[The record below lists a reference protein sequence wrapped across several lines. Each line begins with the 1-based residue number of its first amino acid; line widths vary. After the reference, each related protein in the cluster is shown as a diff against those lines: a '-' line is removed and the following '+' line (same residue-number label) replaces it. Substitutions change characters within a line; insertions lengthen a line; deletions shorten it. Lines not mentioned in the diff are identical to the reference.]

1 MHNGYSA
8 AMFSGA
14 RMKKY
19 TATAIVVHWLMAVGL
34 IGVFSFGLYM
44 ADLPVSPDKLKYYSW
59 HKWAGVTLF
68 TILVFR
74 VVWRFTHRPP
84 ALPAHMGPGEQFVA
98 HAGHGMLYL
107 LMFAIPLSGWMM
119 SSAKGIQ
126 TVLFGVLP
134 IPDLLERNK
143 ELGALLQTAHWAL
156 NMLLAA
162 VVIGHVAA
170 ALKHHLI
177 DKDDVL
183 SRMLPSKNP

>member
-1 MHNGYSA
+1 
-8 AMFSGA
+8 
-14 RMKKY
+14 MKKY

-68 TILVFR
+68 AILVFR

-134 IPDLLERNK
+134 IPNLLERNK

>member
-1 MHNGYSA
+1 MQSGYSA

-68 TILVFR
+68 AILVFR
-74 VVWRFTHRPP
+74 VVWRLTHRPP

-156 NMLLAA
+156 SMLLAA

>member
-1 MHNGYSA
+1 MSAGQYIRRAAGY
-8 AMFSGA
+8 FI
-14 RMKKY
+14 KL
-19 TATAIVVHWLMAVGL
+19 VVLVGL
-34 IGVFSFGLYM
+34 
-44 ADLPVSPDKLKYYSW
+44 
-59 HKWAGVTLF
+59 
-68 TILVFR
+68 
-74 VVWRFTHRPP
+74 
-84 ALPAHMGPGEQFVA
+84 
-98 HAGHGMLYL
+98 LYL

>member
-1 MHNGYSA
+1 
-8 AMFSGA
+8 
-14 RMKKY
+14 MKKY

-68 TILVFR
+68 AILVFR

-156 NMLLAA
+156 SMLLAA